1 MITKKEYEDALGF
14 KRNLEAK
21 RKAGKADPTLEA
33 ALQYMLSIIAEYEAQ
48 PKDVS
53 ETPIYDRLVEENKFG
68 VSKEK
73 AECIESTVA
82 ELLSDAPNASDP
94 GLLLGKIQCGKTD
107 TFETIIGLA
116 FDRGIDITIVLT
128 KGTNALVRQTI
139 ERMHYDYRFFKKS
152 DDLAATATI
161 VIEDIMDNKGG
172 FNRARIEN
180 AKTVIVAKKEA
191 TNLKHLINIFTTK
204 NPWMCDKRVLI
215 VDDEADFASRNYRSV
230 RRGVVNDD
238 DGKPIV
244 QEAGLA
250 MAKISQQIDELR
262 LLPKYC
268 RYLQV
273 TATPYCLFLQP
284 DGQIDVEGGVALAF
298 RPRFTKL
305 VPIHNKYIGGKQY
318 FVDSQDADSMFSHL
332 YRPVSQKCIDVLGH
346 EDRRYLTSGIASKI
360 IIGLTNALTTYLMG
374 TAVRRIQRRAEGRK
388 YQSSAVIHVNVD
400 KDNHDW
406 ENRLIEFMLS
416 QLKNFFTGKAQ
427 DDKRLEYIVEE
438 IYKDFEASNKKAR
451 TTGKKNDDGSVET
464 ITVAL
469 PSLDEVKKE
478 VGQIF
483 DEGSINQKI
492 VNSDND
498 MSSLLDRESGQLRL
512 DGAVNIFIGG
522 SILDRGIT
530 INNMLLFFY
539 GRDPKKFQQDT
550 VLQHARFYGARSLED
565 MAVTRLFTSE
575 NIYHALKRMNDLDE
589 QLRDWFL
596 KGLDQTD
603 PHVTFVGYDK
613 DIKPCA
619 PAKIKPS
626 KATAITGQKYFTPRG
641 MRTGTKREISKTVDE
656 IEALI
661 TSSPEYANQDADGFF
676 EIDAERAMNILQ
688 KIHLTYRYG
697 DDNIAQKSDMLE
709 LISAMH
715 FCSQKAGGKVLALH
729 RTNRNM
735 SRVRKDGTWVD
746 MPADGRTD
754 LAPARALAI
763 NEPVLMFFKENGE
776 KRLEIIDLK
785 SDGTPIK
792 ENFGWN
798 NTPFYWPLLLT
809 QKNIDPVLFAAD
821 QKEPGKVVVNDLS
834 QLTKDLDPEDILS
847 LTYKGELED
856 HFGPEGTNYES
867 SDNCAVETRAVRD
880 TTASRFFLK
889 DLAGNIALAEGVEPD
904 EKTWAGVYS
913 HNKGV
918 FPFVL
923 KPYKYMLLR
932 TGRANAC
939 TAMLLELF
947 PVEEWGVFPHAD
959 ANEDGILCDYTQED
973 VPLIA
978 VKDTIINKDRAEKEV
993 FHRDVCQW
1001 VIEYP
1006 IKRVLKY
1013 VDFTPSTPEEEDE
1026 DDEFEDSVQE

>member
-1 MITKKEYEDALGF
+1 MITKKEYEDALVT
-14 KRNLEAK
+14 KR
-21 RKAGKADPTLEA
+21 TLEVIPGA
-33 ALQYMLSIIAEYEAQ
+33 EAVLQQILDKIAEYETQ
-48 PKDVS
+48 SQGVS
-53 ETPIYDRLVEENKFG
+53 ETPIYDRLVKENKFG
-68 VSKEK
+68 VSQEK
-73 AECIESTVA
+73 ADCIEGTVA
-82 ELLSDAPNASDP
+82 ELLSEAPNASDP

-116 FDRGIDITIVLT
+116 FDRGIDIAIVLT
-128 KGTNALVRQTI
+128 KGTNALVSQTI
-139 ERMHYDYRFFKKS
+139 KRMQYDYRFFKKS
-152 DDLAATATI
+152 DDLAAAATI
-161 VIEDIMDNKGG
+161 VIEDIMDNRGG
-172 FNRARIEN
+172 FNRARIER
-180 AKTVIVAKKEA
+180 AKTVIVAKKET
-191 TNLKHLINIFTTK
+191 TNLKHLISIFTTK

-238 DGKPIV
+238 DGRPKV
-244 QEAGLA
+244 QKAGLA

-262 LLPKYC
+262 QLPKYC

-284 DGQIDVEGGVALAF
+284 DGKIDVEGGLALAF

-305 VPIHNKYIGGKQY
+305 VPVHNKYIGGKQY
-318 FVDSQDADSMFSHL
+318 FVDSLDADSMFSHL

-346 EDRRYLTSGIASKI
+346 EDRRYLTSGIASGNI
-360 IIGLTNALTTYLMG
+360 LGLTYALATYLMG
-374 TAVRRIQRRAEGRK
+374 TAVRRIQRRTEGK
-388 YQSSAVIHVNVD
+388 DYQSSAVIHVNVD

-406 ENRLIEFMLS
+406 QNRLIKFMLG
-416 QLKNFFTGKAQ
+416 QLKDFFTGKIK
-427 DDKRLEYIVEE
+427 DDKRIEYIVEE
-438 IYKDFEASNKKAR
+438 IYKDFETSNKKAQ

-464 ITVAL
+464 ISVPT

-478 VGQIF
+478 VGRIF
-483 DEGSINQKI
+483 DEGDINQKI

-512 DGAVNIFIGG
+512 DGAVNLFIGG

-565 MAVTRLFTSE
+565 MAVTRLFTSD
-575 NIYHALKRMNDLDE
+575 NIYRALKRMNELDE

-596 KGLDQTD
+596 KGLDQSD

-613 DIKPCA
+613 YIQPCA

-626 KATAITGQKYFTPRG
+626 KAMAITGQKYFTPRG
-641 MRTGTKREISKTVDE
+641 MRTGTAREISKTVNE

-661 TSSPEYANQDADGFF
+661 TSSPEYNNKDTDGFF
-676 EIDAERAMNILQ
+676 EMDAERAMNILR
-688 KIHLTYRYG
+688 KIHSIYRYE
-697 DDNIAQKSDMLE
+697 DDNIAQKGDMLE

-735 SRVRKDGTWVD
+735 SRVQKDGTWVD

-754 LAPARALAI
+754 LAPARALAV

-776 KRLEIIDLK
+776 KKLEIVGMK
-785 SDGTPIK
+785 SDGTPVK

-809 QKNIDPVLFAAD
+809 QQNIDPVLFAAD
-821 QKEPGKVVVNDLS
+821 QKESGKVVVTDLS
-834 QLTKDLDPEDILS
+834 QLTKDLDPKDILS
-847 LTYKGELED
+847 LTYKGDLEA
-856 HFGPEGTNYES
+856 HFGPEGTTYES
-867 SDNCAVETRAVRD
+867 ADNCEVETRPVRD
-880 TTASRFFLK
+880 TTAARFFLK
-889 DLAGNIALAEGVEPD
+889 DLAGNIALAKGVVPD

-913 HNKGV
+913 HNNGE

-932 TGRANAC
+932 TGRANNS

-947 PVEEWGVFPHAD
+947 PVEKWNVFPHSE
-959 ANEDGILCDYTQED
+959 ANENGILCDFAEESVQLMT
-973 VPLIA
+973 VT
-978 VKDTIINKDRAEKEV
+978 DTIINKDRAEKEV
-993 FHRDVCQW
+993 VHRDVCQW

-1006 IKRVLKY
+1006 IKKVLKY
-1013 VDFTPSTPEEEDE
+1013 VDFKPSNSEAENEGDEVEDQIEE
-1026 DDEFEDSVQE
+1026 